1 MFARKPAHP
10 AHRAAAGRLRPESVP
25 RGLLVRTFVF
35 GVAAILG
42 AAWALLRHYSL
53 TPPPMIVPVPPR
65 TAPTY
70 DADAGEIPV
79 PEWLESPRTT
89 P

>member
-1 MFARKPAHP
+1 
-10 AHRAAAGRLRPESVP
+10 
-25 RGLLVRTFVF
+25 
-35 GVAAILG
+35 
-42 AAWALLRHYSL
+42 
-53 TPPPMIVPVPPR
+53 VPPR

-79 PEWLESPRTT
+79 PEWLESPRAT